1 LHCIVSASFASHHV
15 FFHAVCCYANH
26 AAAIPPAKLQNSRW
40 LGDSSRGAGDVEPLV
55 NRRVDG
61 GGGLLLVLGDVEGR
75 SLDAVVA
82 VLDEGVGTGLCVSY
96 ELFFNE
102 S

>member
-1 LHCIVSASFASHHV
+1 VSASSASHHV
-15 FFHAVCCYANH
+15 SSHAVRYYVNH

-40 LGDSSRGAGDVEPLV
+40 LGDSSRGTGDVEPLV
-55 NRRVDG
+55 DGRVDG

-82 VLDEGVGTGLCVSY
+82 VLDEGVGAELCVSY
-96 ELFFNE
+96 ELFSNR